1 MESYES
7 GELSCVKFSDE
18 FWCCG
23 NTYFHFQTFFVFFL
37 QFCTF
42 FCINSSIPFLFFVY
56 FYSGQQDYNFQ
67 CRLKFYFSQISS
79 FIGSMSGSTGS
90 VSSPINFNSPLM
102 VAFKKVKKIF
112 FLFFLEVL
120 FFYKKCCSC
129 RSQIRWSY
137 SLKIDVCTSLSNVVH
152 SSQINVHTRVFLLF
166 IKDML
171 L

>member
-1 MESYES
+1 M
-7 GELSCVKFSDE
+7 LWKHLFS
-18 FWCCG
+18 FS
-23 NTYFHFQTFFVFFL
+23 NFFRIF
-37 QFCTF
+37 
-42 FCINSSIPFLFFVY
+42 SSILYLFLYQFFDSFPFFVY

-102 VAFKKVKKIF
+102 VAFKKVKKNF
-112 FLFFLEVL
+112 FFFFLEVL